1 MIKYIAL
8 YRRPSDRDF
17 DDRYFAEHLPL
28 VARTPGLLRTE
39 VAKVGR
45 VHLAGFLGDVE
56 PYLIAE
62 MYFASAEAMRTA
74 LRSPEW
80 RRCGENLAE
89 IGGIELVTMFSAEV
103 LTRPVD
109 HVDTAES

>member
-8 YRRPSDRDF
+8 YRRPTDGGF

-39 VAKVGR
+39 VARIDR

-62 MYFASAEAMRTA
+62 MFFASVDEMRAA

-80 RRCGENLAE
+80 RRAGENLAE

-103 LTRPVD
+103 LTEPAR
-109 HVDTAES
+109 ES